1 MANRTIETTG
11 LHDKVV
17 REIKKFLNQR
27 DFDIYLNPGQ
37 EKNAGIGDNYPDV
50 VMATKGTRQ
59 VKFILEIE
67 TTDSVTKEE
76 VEGQWKKYADE
87 INATFY
93 IVVPE
98 SSAFK
103 AKQLCQQAGV
113 NARFATYNVDLT
125 GKISFCFK

>member
-11 LHDKVV
+11 VHDKVV

-37 EKNAGIGDNYPDV
+37 EKNAGIGNNYPDV

-76 VEGQWKKYADE
+76 AEGQWKKYADE

-113 NARFATYNVDLT
+113 NARFATYDISLT
-125 GKISFCFK
+125 GNITFKFN

>member
-11 LHDKVV
+11 VHDKVV

-76 VEGQWKKYADE
+76 AEGQWKKYANE

-98 SSAFK
+98 SSAFR
-103 AKQLCQQAGV
+103 ARQLCQQAGV
-113 NARFATYNVDLT
+113 NARFATYDISLT
-125 GKISFCFK
+125 GNITFKFN

>member
-1 MANRTIETTG
+1 MAQRTMEFSS
-11 LHDKVV
+11 LHDRVV
-17 REIKKFLNQR
+17 REIKTVLNQR
-27 DFDIYLNPGQ
+27 DYDIHLNPGQ
-37 EKNAGIGDNYPDV
+37 EKNAGINDNYPDV
-50 VMATKGTRQ
+50 IMAIKGTKQ

-67 TTDSVTKEE
+67 TSDSITKEE
-76 VEGQWKKYADE
+76 AESQWRKYANE

-113 NARFATYNVDLT
+113 NARFATYDVDMT
-125 GKISFCFK
+125 GKISFRFK

>member
-1 MANRTIETTG
+1 MAQRESNMAG
-11 LHDKVV
+11 LHDRVV
-17 REIKKFLNQR
+17 REIGNVLNQR
-27 DFDIYLNPGQ
+27 DYDIHINPGQ

-50 VMATKGTRQ
+50 VMAVKGTRQ
-59 VKFILEIE
+59 VKFILEVE
-67 TTDSVTKEE
+67 TSDSVTKEE
-76 VEGQWKKYADE
+76 AEGQWRKYANE

-113 NARFATYNVDLT
+113 NARFATYDVDMT
-125 GKISFCFK
+125 GKISFRFK

>member
-1 MANRTIETTG
+1 MANRTIDTTG
-11 LHDKVV
+11 LHDRVI
-17 REIKKFLNQR
+17 REIRNVLNQR

-59 VKFILEIE
+59 VQFILEIE
-67 TTDSVTKEE
+67 TSDSITKEE
-76 VEGQWKKYADE
+76 AEGQWKKYAKE

-98 SSAFK
+98 SSALK

-113 NARFATYNVDLT
+113 NARFATYDVDLT
-125 GKISFCFK
+125 GKISFRFK